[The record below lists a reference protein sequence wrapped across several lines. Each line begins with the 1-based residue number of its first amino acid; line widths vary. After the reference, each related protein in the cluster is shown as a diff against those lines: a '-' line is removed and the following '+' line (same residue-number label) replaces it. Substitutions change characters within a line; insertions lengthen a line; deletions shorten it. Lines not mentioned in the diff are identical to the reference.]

1 MDSGNLFYT
10 MNIPQGFAL
19 IFLGLLYLMYT
30 RKDIFVDTMY
40 IFISLIM
47 LIDCLYYSGTTI
59 YDAGIMAILLFIG
72 IHKITTDINDY
83 KQIRK
88 R

>member
-30 RKDIFVDTMY
+30 RRDIFIDTMY

-59 YDAGIMAILLFIG
+59 YDGAIMAILLFIG
-72 IHKITTDINDY
+72 IHKITGDINEY
-83 KQIRK
+83 KQNK
-88 R
+88 KK